1 MKYINKP
8 KFILLTLSLTLLLT
22 LSISYAKSVSN
33 DISNSVF
40 RLHIIANSDSVFDQ
54 ELKLSVRDR
63 ILKDAGY
70 LFENSTSAQDAAQ
83 IAKENLSSICEIALS
98 EVEENGFDY
107 KVTAKVDK
115 FAFPT
120 KTYQD
125 ISLPAGKYTALRIE
139 IGEAKGKNWWC
150 VMFPPLC
157 LTDGV
162 LALNEESKETLKNNL
177 TTEEYNLVTKSPSGA
192 VPVEVRFKIVEIFQK
207 IF

>member
-8 KFILLTLSLTLLLT
+8 KFILLTLSLTLLLV

-40 RLHIIANSDSVFDQ
+40 RLHIIANSDSDFDQ
-54 ELKLSVRDR
+54 KLKLSVRDR

-70 LFENSTSAQDAAQ
+70 LFENSISAQEAAQ
-83 IAKENLSSICEIALS
+83 IAEKNLSKLCKIASSEIKES
-98 EVEENGFDY
+98 GFDY
-107 KVTAKVDK
+107 RVSAKVGK

-120 KTYQD
+120 RTYQD
-125 ISLPAGKYTALRIE
+125 ISLPAGNYTALRIE
-139 IGEAKGKNWWC
+139 IGEAQGENWWC

-177 TTEEYNLVTKSPSGA
+177 TAEEYSLVTKTSSGA
-192 VPVEVRFKIVEIFQK
+192 IPVEVRFKIVEIFQK